1 MRLKE
6 IRLENN
12 LMQEDIA
19 KILNV
24 KRNTYS
30 MWELE
35 HDKMPLKKLITFSEY
50 FNISLD
56 YILEFSNIKKY
67 NNSTSFNREKYL
79 IRLKEVRKENKK
91 TQAKLAELLSTT
103 NSVIS
108 RYEHGGTFILTIFLI
123 EYCKMFKVSADYL
136 LGKIDTPKYI
146 IIKKRIK

>member
-12 LMQEDIA
+12 LKQEDIA

-50 FNISLD
+50 FNLSLD
-56 YILEFSNIKKY
+56 YILGFSNIKQY
-67 NNSTSFNREKYL
+67 DNSTSFNKEKYL
-79 IRLKEVRKENKK
+79 TRLKGIRKENKK

-108 RYEHGGTFILTIFLI
+108 RYEHGETFILTILFI
-123 EYCKMFKVSADYL
+123 EYCKIFKVSADYL
-136 LGKIDTPKYI
+136 LGKTDYPKHI
-146 IIKKRIK
+146 IIKTN